1 LRGLMR
7 ARIVVSL
14 VKAERAETESM
25 ERATLMTSPNR
36 GSLDP
41 SLGPWRTESK
51 DGAMAFDAPE

>member
-1 LRGLMR
+1 MR